1 LTPRSLSA
9 QPKGALLLAVV
20 GAKLSEGLN
29 FSDDLARMVMVI
41 GLPFANLGSAELQER
56 LKHADRLAGGE
67 VVVPRGSNSTYG
79 YGAAGKEL
87 YENMCM
93 NSVNQSIGRAI
104 RHKND
109 WSMLVLV
116 DTRYRS
122 EKIHGK
128 LPGWIGKSLVMTQS
142 FGQAI
147 KTAGQFFASKRE
159 S

>member
-1 LTPRSLSA
+1 LTPPQAR
-9 QPKGALLLAVV
+9 GALLLAVV

-29 FSDDLARMVMVI
+29 FSDNLARMVMVI
-41 GLPFANLGSAELQER
+41 GLPFANLGSVELQER
-56 LKHADRLAGGE
+56 LKHADRLDSRE
-67 VVVPRGSNSTYG
+67 VVSKSSTSTYG
-79 YGAAGKEL
+79 YGTAGKEL

-116 DTRYRS
+116 DTRYQS
-122 EKIHGK
+122 EKIHSK

-147 KTAGQFFASKRE
+147 KTASQFFARKKE